1 MGINKT
7 RVWVEYR
14 GEKILV
20 HYYYDSAIPGHVH
33 WIYLFKMQFY
43 RGSNQIFVFA
53 LNTEQLS
60 RSNNANTKPNCVF
73 NQNKWILLIKYIGSD
88 LDKCSKSI
96 STASS
101 E

>member
-1 MGINKT
+1 MGMNKT

-20 HYYYDSAIPGHVH
+20 HYYDSAIPGHVH

-53 LNTEQLS
+53 LNTE
-60 RSNNANTKPNCVF
+60 
-73 NQNKWILLIKYIGSD
+73 
-88 LDKCSKSI
+88 
-96 STASS
+96 
-101 E
+101 